1 MALRMQNTIFLNVE
15 GILISESRF
24 FNHQGLYNAHIR
36 YAGSFRQYP
45 TSEGH
50 IIKVKVEYQGYISQ
64 KMAVSGALVFQTV
77 WPLCRVICSI
87 KNTDFHYNSRHLS
100 QSIASNFPFFISF
113 LASSISSLFLC
124 PLLRTRRN

>member
-15 GILISESRF
+15 GILILESRF

-64 KMAVSGALVFQTV
+64 KNGRFGGISVSNSLAALSCNMFNQ
-77 WPLCRVICSI
+77 
-87 KNTDFHYNSRHLS
+87 KY
-100 QSIASNFPFFISF
+100 
-113 LASSISSLFLC
+113 
-124 PLLRTRRN
+124 